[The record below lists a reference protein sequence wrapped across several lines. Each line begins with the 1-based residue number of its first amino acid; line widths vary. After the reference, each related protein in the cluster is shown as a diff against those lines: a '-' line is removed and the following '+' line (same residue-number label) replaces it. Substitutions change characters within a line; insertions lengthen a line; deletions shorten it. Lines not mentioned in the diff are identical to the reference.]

1 MIECTKDRFERDT
14 ADHVMAIVQENGV
27 HRHLSFRKPGTN
39 CYAFSIVTWP
49 GSLCITGDM
58 GTYVFERLHDM
69 FQFFRS
75 KSGNI
80 NAGYWA
86 EKVVAQC
93 RTDGVDE
100 FDPNAMIAHAVEHY
114 RDHWRDSGEWGSR
127 LEGFQ
132 ELRREVFS
140 REDEGSFRAALDDF
154 EWKGFRFHDTW
165 EWNPRKY
172 TFRFIW
178 ALYAIVWGVQKFDA
192 SRQQEDQAA

>member
-1 MIECTKDRFERDT
+1 MSECTQEQFERDT
-14 ADHVMAIVQENGV
+14 ADHVMTIVQESGV
-27 HRHLSFRKPGTN
+27 HRHLSFRKPGSS

-69 FQFFRS
+69 FEFFRS
-75 KSGNI
+75 RHGGI

-93 RTDGVDE
+93 KTDGVDK
-100 FDPNAMIAHAVEHY
+100 FDPDAMVAHAVEHY
-114 RDHWRDSGEWGSR
+114 RDHWRDSGEWGKR
-127 LEGFQ
+127 LEGFK
-132 ELRREVFS
+132 ELRWDVFKH
-140 REDEGSFRAALDDF
+140 EDEGSFRSALDDF
-154 EWKGFRFHDTW
+154 EWNGFRFSDTW

-178 ALYAIVWGVQKFDA
+178 ALYAIVSA
-192 SRQQEDQAA
+192 IRQWDEAHSQDKAA